1 MQDTQV
7 QSLGRDDALEEDM
20 GTHSS
25 LLAREIPCTE
35 EPGRLLSMGLQK
47 SQVWLKQQNN
57 NEINA
62 EPSLTVG
69 IRLSE
74 LTMSKHCGQ
83 CPAVRAQ

>member
-1 MQDTQV
+1 MQETQV
-7 QSLGRDDALEEDM
+7 QSLGWDNALEEDM

-25 LLAREIPCTE
+25 LLAREIPCME

-47 SQVWLKQQNN
+47 SRVWLKQQNN

-74 LTMSKHCGQ
+74 LTMSKH
-83 CPAVRAQ
+83 

>member
-1 MQDTQV
+1 MQETQV
-7 QSLGRDDALEEDM
+7 QSLGWDDALEEDM

-35 EPGRLLSMGLQK
+35 EPGRLLSRGLQK